1 MTATDSRKAELKS
14 IPKCELLGSNP
25 RIRSVMLVFGFKER
39 PSPFFSDP
47 QPRGRHVL
55 APRDPGDPAT
65 LPTLPPTSLSADD
78 INTMPFTTLLSAQIA
93 E

>member
-65 LPTLPPTSLSADD
+65 LPPTSLYAADANAMLARRLTSETE
-78 INTMPFTTLLSAQIA
+78 IQ
-93 E
+93 